1 MMANQGKD
9 YYYAGEK
16 KIKLQRLTDSFA
28 VRYKPDTTSKAMGVK
43 LRADTYF
50 ADAEERKELPNHRV
64 VIVTVPP
71 TRLAADTENS
81 IKKLETEN
89 DVEFVTPVFRES
101 RSGLRL
107 VATDEITVRFKDS
120 VSQQDID
127 NFNQSNGVE
136 VIKENRFVKK
146 QFLLRA
152 KSAADTL
159 KIANLYQKSDLTE
172 FAEPNFI
179 TEARKAELP
188 NDEYLSQ
195 QWHLHNTQ
203 QGSGLAGEDVS
214 AEEAWEITEG
224 LPEIV
229 IAIIDDGVDIDHPDL
244 KPNIWKN
251 PNESESDVHGW
262 NFYDDTD
269 DPRPQKFAPPYHEL
283 RGNDS
288 HGTPC
293 AGVAAA
299 VGGNRSGVVGIA
311 QHCKILPVKIFM
323 ADDLVPFNTLAD
335 AIRYAGQKADVLSN
349 SWGIPF
355 SSDVERAIKDVV
367 QTGRDGKGTP
377 VFVATGND
385 FLSSIGFP
393 ASVPEAIA
401 VGASTNLGKRSAYS
415 NYGQGLDFV
424 APSSGGT
431 RGIFTTDVSFPGRGF
446 NVGTMNAGDAEGL
459 YTNSFGGTSSA
470 TPLASGIA
478 ALILSLNKELSW
490 EDVRRYMRNT
500 ADKIDQENGNYVNG
514 YSLEYGYGRVNA
526 YRALD
531 AVMEDM
537 DNGGGT
543 GPIITREV
551 SPSLAIPDEDLNG
564 IISSIGIDEDG
575 AIESI
580 EEVFVNISHTYRGD
594 LLVSLISPNNISIN
608 LHQGQGGGAE
618 NLIASYNDGT
628 TPTLQQLEGTGIR
641 GNWLLRVIDR
651 WAEDTGRLDSWG
663 LKIRTKSNVLRESA
677 APGLHIPDDGP
688 QGVTSTINFSAQG
701 TVKDITI
708 RVDISHTYIGDLAVG
723 LISPSNDQVMLHSF
737 GGEDEDN
744 INVAYTVAS
753 HPQLSQFLNENVSG
767 DWKLHVADHAGF
779 DVGKLNKWEIEIK
792 I

>member
-1 MMANQGKD
+1 MGNNEKE
-9 YYYAGEK
+9 YYYAGAK

-28 VRYKPDTTSKAMGVK
+28 VRYKPDTTSKAMELK

-50 ADAEERKELPNHRV
+50 ADADERKELPNHRV
-64 VIVTVPP
+64 VIVTVPH
-71 TRLAADTENS
+71 TRLAADTKNS

-101 RSGLRL
+101 QSGLRM

-120 VSQQDID
+120 VSQHDID
-127 NFNQSNGVE
+127 NFNQTNGVE
-136 VIKENRFVKK
+136 VIKENRFIKK
-146 QFLLRA
+146 QFLLRVKNPA
-152 KSAADTL
+152 ETL
-159 KIANLYQKSDLTE
+159 KIANLYQESDLTE

-179 TEARKAELP
+179 TEARKAALP
-188 NDEYLSQ
+188 DDEYLGQ

-224 LPEIV
+224 LPQIV

-244 KPNIWKN
+244 KLNIWKN
-251 PNESESDVHGW
+251 PNESEPDVHGW
-262 NFYDDTD
+262 DFYDDNN
-269 DPRPQKFAPPYHEL
+269 DPRPKKFTPPYDDL
-283 RGNDS
+283 PGNDS

-299 VGGNRSGVVGIA
+299 VGGNGSGVVGIA

-349 SWGIPF
+349 SWGIPP
-355 SSDVERAIKDVV
+355 SSDVEQAIKDVV
-367 QTGRDGKGTP
+367 QTGRGGKGTP

-385 FLSSIGFP
+385 FSSSIGFP
-393 ASVPEAIA
+393 ARVPEAIA
-401 VGASTNLGKRSAYS
+401 VGASTNQGTRSAYS
-415 NYGQGLDFV
+415 NYGQGIDFV

-431 RGIFTTDVSFPGRGF
+431 RGIFTTDVSIPGRGF
-446 NVGTMNAGDAEGL
+446 NVGTINAGDAEGL

-470 TPLASGIA
+470 TPLAAGIA
-478 ALILSLNKELSW
+478 ALILSLNQELTW
-490 EDVRRYMRNT
+490 QDVRRYMRNT
-500 ADKIDQENGNYVNG
+500 ADKINQENGNYMNG

-537 DNGGGT
+537 ENGGGSEH
-543 GPIITREV
+543 IIAREAA
-551 SPSLAIPDEDLNG
+551 PSLAVPDEDLNG

-575 AIESI
+575 VIESV

-618 NLIASYNDGT
+618 NLIASYNNGT
-628 TPTLQQLEGTGIR
+628 TSDLQQLEGTGIR
-641 GNWLLRVIDR
+641 GNWSLRVIDR
-651 WAEDTGRLDSWG
+651 WPDDTGTLNSWG
-663 LKIRTKSNVLRESA
+663 LKIRTKGNVLRESVA
-677 APGLHIPDDGP
+677 SGLHIPDDDP
-688 QGVTSTINFSAQG
+688 QGITSTINFPVQG
-701 TVKDITI
+701 KVKDIKV
-708 RVDISHTYIGDLAVG
+708 RLDVSHTYISDLLVS
-723 LISPSNDQVMLHSF
+723 LTSPSNTQVMLHTF
-737 GGEDEDN
+737 AGGSADN
-744 INVAYTVAS
+744 INAEYTVVS
-753 HPQLSQFLNENVSG
+753 LPQLSQFLDENVSG
-767 DWKLHVADHAGF
+767 EWNLHVADHSGL
-779 DVGKLNKWEIEIK
+779 DVGKLNKWEIEIR

>member
-1 MMANQGKD
+1 MSNNEKE

-28 VRYKPDTTSKAMGVK
+28 VRYKPDTTSKAMELK

-64 VIVTVPP
+64 VIVTVPH
-71 TRLAADTENS
+71 TRLAADTKDS

-89 DVEFVTPVFRES
+89 DVEFVAPVFRES
-101 RSGLRL
+101 QSGLRM

-120 VSQQDID
+120 VPQHDID
-127 NFNQSNGVE
+127 NFNQANGVE
-136 VIKENRFVKK
+136 VIKENRFIKK
-146 QFLLRA
+146 QFLLRVKNPA
-152 KSAADTL
+152 ETL
-159 KIANLYQKSDLTE
+159 NIANLYQGSDLTE

-179 TEARKAELP
+179 TEARKAALP
-188 NDEYLSQ
+188 DDEYLGL

-214 AEEAWEITEG
+214 AEEAWDITEG

-244 KPNIWKN
+244 TSNIWKN
-251 PNESESDVHGW
+251 PNESEPDINGW

-269 DPRPQKFAPPYHEL
+269 DPRPQIFSPPYDEL

-299 VGGNRSGVVGIA
+299 VGGNGSGVVGIA
-311 QHCKILPVKIFM
+311 QHCKILPVKIFN
-323 ADDLVPFNTLAD
+323 ADDLVLFNTLAD

-349 SWGIPF
+349 SWGIPP
-355 SSDVERAIKDVV
+355 SSDVARAIKDVV
-367 QTGRDGKGTP
+367 QTGRGGKGAP

-385 FLSSIGFP
+385 FSSSIGFP

-401 VGASTNLGKRSAYS
+401 VGASTNQGKRSAYS
-415 NYGQGLDFV
+415 NYGPGIDFV

-431 RGIFTTDVSFPGRGF
+431 RGIFTTDVSIPGRGF
-446 NVGTMNAGDAEGL
+446 NVGTINAGDAEGL

-478 ALILSLNKELSW
+478 ALMLSLNKELTW

-526 YRALD
+526 YRALV
-531 AVMEDM
+531 AVREDM
-537 DNGGGT
+537 ENGGGS
-543 GPIITREV
+543 GHVIAREV
-551 SPSLAIPDEDLNG
+551 APSLAVPDEDLNG
-564 IISSIGIDEDG
+564 IISPIGIDEDG
-575 AIESI
+575 VIESV
-580 EEVFVNISHTYRGD
+580 EEVLVNISHTYRGD
-594 LLVSLISPNNISIN
+594 LLVSLISPGNISVN

-618 NLIASYNDGT
+618 NLIASFNNGT
-628 TPTLQQLEGTGIR
+628 TSALQQLEGTGIR
-641 GNWLLRVIDR
+641 GNWSLKVIDR
-651 WAEDTGRLDSWG
+651 WPDDTGTLNSWG
-663 LKIRTKSNVLRESA
+663 IKIKTKGNVLRESV
-677 APGLHIPDDGP
+677 APGLHIPDDDP
-688 QGVTSTINFSAQG
+688 QGITSTINFPMQG
-701 TVKDITI
+701 KVKNIKVRLD
-708 RVDISHTYIGDLAVG
+708 VSHTYVSDLLVS
-723 LISPSNDQVMLHSF
+723 LTSPSNTQVMLHTFAEGSA
-737 GGEDEDN
+737 DN
-744 INVAYTVAS
+744 INAEYTVAS
-753 HPQLSQFLNENVSG
+753 LPQLSQFLDENVSG
-767 DWKLHVADHAGF
+767 EWNLHVADHYGL
-779 DVGKLNKWEIEIK
+779 DVGKLNKWEIEIR